1 MCLLERV
8 AVDGSQI
15 NVGPSLW
22 LRDVPTEIY
31 YREKMRSPSSGGGED
46 LILLSANTCAAPDR
60 RNWLERHLFEDED
73 QWVTKVKPRLELVG
87 FFALDYAQ
95 RRVNVWHWRTR
106 RGTNTRARYI
116 ANGGLCPDSVRT
128 SDLFPAAALSG
139 AARAIYGST
148 VASAAF
154 STLAGNPTKSQM

>member
-22 LRDVPTEIY
+22 LHDVPTEIY

-46 LILLSANTCAAPDR
+46 LILLSANMCAAPDR

-73 QWVTKVKPRLELVG
+73 KWVTKGKPRLELVG

-95 RRVNVWHWRTR
+95 R
-106 RGTNTRARYI
+106 GSMYGA
-116 ANGGLCPDSVRT
+116 GGPDGVPIRERDTVPSTGSAQAVPE
-128 SDLFPAAALSG
+128 FPA
-139 AARAIYGST
+139 
-148 VASAAF
+148 
-154 STLAGNPTKSQM
+154 